1 MAGWL
6 AGWRSLQVQHLERFN
21 LRGSAAGLLLLA
33 GEEAAA
39 AAARPRTQLEQTRS
53 VYLQNT
59 FEPLAFYR
67 LPTVDPRTWV
77 HVLEA

>member
-1 MAGWL
+1 M
-6 AGWRSLQVQHLERFN
+6 
-21 LRGSAAGLLLLA
+21 LLVA

-39 AAARPRTQLEQTRS
+39 AAGARARTPLEQTRS
-53 VYLQNT
+53 VYLQNS

-77 HVLEA
+77 HVLEAKTVGGREARTAEDAQARPLVVVLL